1 MDRRR
6 FLLTMLGGTL
16 AAPPAAPAQPRRAII
31 GVLHVS
37 AVADAPAFPA
47 FRDGLRDLGYVEG
60 KNVVLD
66 YRWPHDRPEQLSS
79 LAAALVQSKVDI
91 IVAGDPTTAL
101 AAKRATTEIPIVV
114 AVLAIDPVKAGLVTS
129 LARPGGNLTGL
140 TALAPEMSRKRL
152 EFLAEA
158 VPGLKRLAVLW
169 NPHAVQHAALVRE
182 TDEAARDLD
191 ITVVR
196 IAASGIDD
204 IDTAFQTAAKERA
217 AGVSVLQAAEFSRIR
232 GRIGKLGL
240 AYRLPTISGEPG
252 FIEAGGLMTYGPSI
266 PDLWRRAAIYAD
278 KILKG
283 AKPADLPIEQPTK
296 FTLAINLKTAK
307 ALGLTIPPSLLLRAD
322 QVIDQ

>member
-6 FLLTMLGGTL
+6 FLLTSVPGVL
-16 AAPPAAPAQPRRAII
+16 AVPVAARAQPRRAII

-37 AVADAPAFPA
+37 AMADAPAFPA

-114 AVLAIDPVKAGLVTS
+114 AVLAIDPVTAGLVTS

-169 NPHAVQHAALVRE
+169 NPRALQHAALVRE
-182 TDEAARDLD
+182 TDEAARDLV

-196 IAASGIDD
+196 IAARSLP
-204 IDTAFQTAAKERA
+204 A
-217 AGVSVLQAAEFSRIR
+217 SV
-232 GRIGKLGL
+232 
-240 AYRLPTISGEPG
+240 
-252 FIEAGGLMTYGPSI
+252 
-266 PDLWRRAAIYAD
+266 
-278 KILKG
+278 
-283 AKPADLPIEQPTK
+283 
-296 FTLAINLKTAK
+296 
-307 ALGLTIPPSLLLRAD
+307 
-322 QVIDQ
+322 

>member
-1 MDRRR
+1 
-6 FLLTMLGGTL
+6 
-16 AAPPAAPAQPRRAII
+16 
-31 GVLHVS
+31 
-37 AVADAPAFPA
+37 
-47 FRDGLRDLGYVEG
+47 
-60 KNVVLD
+60 
-66 YRWPHDRPEQLSS
+66 
-79 LAAALVQSKVDI
+79 
-91 IVAGDPTTAL
+91 
-101 AAKRATTEIPIVV
+101 
-114 AVLAIDPVKAGLVTS
+114 
-129 LARPGGNLTGL
+129 
-140 TALAPEMSRKRL
+140 
-152 EFLAEA
+152 
-158 VPGLKRLAVLW
+158 
-169 NPHAVQHAALVRE
+169 VRE

-240 AYRLPTISGEPG
+240 AYRLPTISGDPG

-283 AKPADLPIEQPTK
+283 ARPADLPIEQPTK

-307 ALGLTIPPSLLLRAD
+307 ALGLTIPPSLRARAD
-322 QVIDQ
+322 LVIE

>member
-1 MDRRR
+1 MDCRR
-6 FLLTMLGGTL
+6 FLLTSLAGVL
-16 AAPPAAPAQPRRAII
+16 AAPLAAPAQSRRAII
-31 GVLHVS
+31 GVLYVS
-37 AVADAPAFPA
+37 AAADAPAFPA

-60 KNVVLD
+60 KNIVLG

-114 AVLAIDPVKAGLVTS
+114 AVLAAIDPVKAGLVTS

-169 NPHAVQHAALVRE
+169 NPHAAQHAALVRE

-204 IDTAFQTAAKERA
+204 IDIAFRIAAKERA

-266 PDLWRRAAIYAD
+266 ADLWRRAAIYAD

-283 AKPADLPIEQPTK
+283 ARPADLPIEQPTK

-307 ALGLTIPPSLLLRAD
+307 ALGLTIPPSLLARAD
-322 QVIDQ
+322 QVIE